1 MGDCLGSMVGKR
13 HEESCLLQLSSQPN
27 TAGRVEGS
35 VHNEAGVCNLAFLGS
50 DPACVDF
57 HTVCI
62 PSGEVKTETFLCP
75 AKTLF
80 MPYMTIWPLMES
92 LPIHTIK
99 HKSDHAT
106 VPVKTDQ
113 WLLTTLGERPRP
125 ELSSLLTGAQ
135 SNILSSLCDLALC
148 VDKSPSLA

>member
-1 MGDCLGSMVGKR
+1 MGAYCFLGRLLNKFHVMTWGTLLGVWLERGK
-13 HEESCLLQLSSQPN
+13 EESCLLQLSSQPN
-27 TAGRVEGS
+27 TAERVEGS
-35 VHNEAGVCNLAFLGS
+35 VHNEAGVCNLGFLGS

-62 PSGEVKTETFLCP
+62 LSGEVKTETCLCP

-92 LPIHTIK
+92 LPIHAIK

-113 WLLTTLGERPRP
+113 WLLTTLR
-125 ELSSLLTGAQ
+125 
-135 SNILSSLCDLALC
+135 
-148 VDKSPSLA
+148 